1 MNDPQAHDRSQVAQ
15 LTIDQCRDAIF
26 WHRGLQIVYVN
37 EQACRSLGYTRDELE
52 SMTLDQIDDGL
63 PADEKRAI
71 MERILREGSAVFET
85 INIRRDGSRF
95 PVELSVTAHEIE
107 GEILFCGIARD
118 ISARTA
124 IDEKLFASQ
133 RALQHKIHEL
143 ELAERR
149 SILALEGGRLG
160 TFEWIP
166 SQDEGHA
173 SHTFYGL
180 FGQKPGDVPPT
191 YRSFVAQAHPD
202 DLPRIERIF
211 GIGRLRRRPI
221 ALETRIIWPDGS
233 VHWIE
238 IRARFAYSP
247 DGDPIRLDGVMVD
260 IDEKKSAEK
269 RLDARQH
276 ELQLA
281 LDASQM
287 GTWEWDAVD
296 NRIVYSAQ
304 TNRILGYGV
313 TAGVSHV
320 EWFIRHIHP
329 DDYFMIRRSIARV
342 RKSREYHH
350 LEHRIIDAT
359 GSTRW
364 IEIRGQFVYDSTG
377 KVTHMRGVV
386 ADVTQRKQ
394 AEEELQLRRFAVDV
408 AAEAMFTIDMEG
420 FIVDANLVACD
431 RLGYSRDEL
440 IGMKIKEISAT
451 ETDDDFQQSVAQTR
465 QQGGRTHIGRH
476 RHRNGGILDVE
487 ITARVFDYKGQEY
500 VCASARDITELKV
513 AEQRLRDL
521 DQQLA
526 HMNRI
531 SSMGEM
537 ASTIAHELNQPLAV
551 IANNAS
557 LLEIGDAA
565 ADIPDFRELTQ
576 TISSQAVLA
585 GGIVRRMRG
594 FCLNKTPTP
603 SEVDLSEVIEESLR
617 LLEPRLRHAAV
628 DVSTRLVPGSRVLID
643 RIQIQQ
649 VLVNLIQNGID
660 AMKAVAEDTRQLSV
674 SVQPRER
681 FIRISVTDT
690 GGGIAPENAKR
701 LFEPFHSTKASG
713 MGMGLPISR
722 SIVEAHHG
730 RLRFDNTVSGGARF
744 SIDLPALTT
753 DSHRRS
759 EGGRRDGS
767 DAPGRSDATDNSDA
781 TAT

>member
-1 MNDPQAHDRSQVAQ
+1 MTLPNSRHRQEVAQ

-26 WHRGLQIVYVN
+26 WHRGIEIVYVN
-37 EQACRSLGYTRDELE
+37 EQACRSLGYTREQLE
-52 SMTLDQIDDGL
+52 SMTLDEIDDGL
-63 PADEKRAI
+63 TIAEKQQI
-71 MERILREGSAVFET
+71 MNQIVEDGSAIFET
-85 INIRRDGSRF
+85 INIRSDGSRF
-95 PVELSVTAHEIE
+95 PVELSVTAHEIG
-107 GEILFCGIARD
+107 GEVLFCGIARD
-118 ISARTA
+118 ISARTET
-124 IDEKLFASQ
+124 DEKLFASQ

-149 SILALEGGRLG
+149 SILAMEGGRLG

-166 SQDEGHA
+166 SQDEGYA
-173 SHTFYGL
+173 SDSFYRL
-180 FGQKPGDVPPT
+180 FGQEPGAVAPT
-191 YRSFVAQAHPD
+191 YRSFVEQAHPD

-221 ALETRIIWPDGS
+221 AMETRIVWPDGS
-233 VHWIE
+233 IHWIE
-238 IRARFAYSP
+238 IRAQFAYS
-247 DGDPIRLDGVMVD
+247 DSGDPTRLDGVMVD
-260 IDEKKSAEK
+260 IDEKKSAET

-287 GTWEWDAVD
+287 GTWEWDAQE

-329 DDYFMIRRSIARV
+329 DDYFMIRRSIAKV

-350 LEHRIIDAT
+350 LEHRIIDAR
-359 GSTRW
+359 GQTRW
-364 IEIRGQFVYDSTG
+364 IEIRGQFVYDAQG

-408 AAEAMFTIDMEG
+408 AAEAMFTIDLDG
-420 FIVDANLVACD
+420 FIIDANLVACD
-431 RLGYSRDEL
+431 RLGYSRSEL
-440 IGMKIKEISAT
+440 IGMKITDISAN
-451 ETDDDFQQSVAQTR
+451 DPALDFHQSVAETR
-465 QQGGRTHIGRH
+465 QQGGRVHVSRH
-476 RHRNGGILDVE
+476 RRKDGGILDVE

-500 VCASARDITELKV
+500 ICASARDITELKE
-513 AEQRLRDL
+513 AEQKLRNL

-557 LLEIGDAA
+557 LLELGDSAES
-565 ADIPDFRELTQ
+565 IPDFRTLTQ

-594 FCLNKTPTP
+594 FCLNKAPTQ
-603 SEVDLSEVIEESLR
+603 SVVDLREVIEESIR
-617 LLEPRLRHAAV
+617 LLEPKLRHAAV
-628 DVSTRLVPGSRVLID
+628 NVNTNMTTSSSVMVD

-660 AMKAVAEDTRQLSV
+660 AMKSNQETDRRLSLSV
-674 SVQPRER
+674 LDNDR
-681 FIRISVTDT
+681 FVRISVTDT
-690 GGGIAPENAKR
+690 GGGIDPDNAKR
-701 LFEPFHSTKASG
+701 LLFHSTKSNG

-722 SIVEAHHG
+722 SIVEAHNG
-730 RLRFDNTVSGGARF
+730 RLRFDNTGNGGATF
-744 SIDLPALTT
+744 HIDLPTLQT
-753 DSHRRS
+753 DPS
-759 EGGRRDGS
+759 
-767 DAPGRSDATDNSDA
+767 N
-781 TAT
+781 

>member
-1 MNDPQAHDRSQVAQ
+1 MNAPDSQHRRDVAQ

-26 WHRGLQIVYVN
+26 WHRGPQIVYVN
-37 EQACRSLGYTRDELE
+37 EQACRSLGYTREQLE

-63 PADEKRAI
+63 KPEEKGAI
-71 MERILREGSAVFET
+71 MERILKDGSAVFET
-85 INIRRDGSRF
+85 INIRSDGSRF
-95 PVELSVTAHEIE
+95 PVELSVTAHKI
-107 GEILFCGIARD
+107 GDEILFCGIARD
-118 ISARTA
+118 ISARRET
-124 IDEKLFASQ
+124 DEKLFASQ

-143 ELAERR
+143 ELTERR
-149 SILALEGGRLG
+149 SILAMEGGRLG

-173 SHTFYGL
+173 SDSFYRL
-180 FGQKPGDVPPT
+180 FGQQPGDVPAT

-202 DLPRIERIF
+202 DLPRIERVF

-221 ALETRIIWPDGS
+221 AMETRIVWPDGS
-233 VHWIE
+233 IHWIE
-238 IRARFAYSP
+238 IRARFAYAET
-247 DGDPIRLDGVMVD
+247 GEPIRLDGVMVD

-276 ELQLA
+276 ELRLA

-287 GTWEWDAVD
+287 GTFEWDAQD

-342 RKSREYHH
+342 RRSREYHH
-350 LEHRIIDAT
+350 LEHRIIDAAGQT
-359 GSTRW
+359 KW
-364 IEIRGQFVYDSTG
+364 IEIRGQFVYDSEG
-377 KVTHMRGVV
+377 QVTHMRGVV
-386 ADVTQRKQ
+386 ADVTLRKQ
-394 AEEELQLRRFAVDV
+394 AEEELQLRRFAVDA
-408 AAEAMFTIDMEG
+408 AAEAMFTIDLEG

-431 RLGYSRDEL
+431 RLGYSREEL
-440 IGMKIKEISAT
+440 IGMKITDVSAS
-451 ETDDDFQQSVAQTR
+451 EHSLDFDQSVAETR
-465 QQGGRTHIGRH
+465 QQGGRIHTGRH
-476 RHRNGGILDVE
+476 RRKDGGILDVE
-487 ITARVFDYKGQEY
+487 ITARVFEYKGKEY
-500 VCASARDITELKV
+500 ICASARDITELKD
-513 AEQRLRDL
+513 AEQRLRNL

-557 LLEIGDAA
+557 LLEMGDS
-565 ADIPDFRELTQ
+565 ADSIADFKSLTQ
-576 TISSQAVLA
+576 TITSQAVLA

-594 FCLNKTPTP
+594 FCLNKTPAEAP
-603 SEVDLSEVIEESLR
+603 VDLREVIEESVR
-617 LLEPRLRHAAV
+617 LLAPRLRHAAV
-628 DVSTRLVPGSRVLID
+628 AVATELETDCRVKAD

-660 AMKAVAEDTRQLSV
+660 AMSAVPENDRQLSV
-674 SVQPRER
+674 SVRHRDR
-681 FIRISVTDT
+681 FVRISVTDT
-690 GGGIAPENAKR
+690 GGGIDAENAKR

-722 SIVEAHHG
+722 SIVEAHNG
-730 RLRFDNTVSGGARF
+730 RLRFDNTTAGGATF
-744 SIDLPALTT
+744 HIDLPALALESTV
-753 DSHRRS
+753 
-759 EGGRRDGS
+759 
-767 DAPGRSDATDNSDA
+767 
-781 TAT
+781 

>member
-1 MNDPQAHDRSQVAQ
+1 MTLPNSRHRQEVAQ

-26 WHRGLQIVYVN
+26 WHRGIEIVYVN
-37 EQACRSLGYTRDELE
+37 EQACRSLGYTREQLE
-52 SMTLDQIDDGL
+52 SMTLDEIDDGL
-63 PADEKRAI
+63 TIAEKQQI
-71 MERILREGSAVFET
+71 MNQIVEDGSAIFET
-85 INIRRDGSRF
+85 INIRSDGSRF
-95 PVELSVTAHEIE
+95 PVELSVTAHEIG
-107 GEILFCGIARD
+107 GEVLFCGIARD
-118 ISARTA
+118 ISARTET
-124 IDEKLFASQ
+124 DEKLFASQ

-149 SILALEGGRLG
+149 SILAMEGGRLG

-166 SQDEGHA
+166 SQDEGYA
-173 SHTFYGL
+173 SDSFYRL
-180 FGQKPGDVPPT
+180 FGQEPGAVAPT
-191 YRSFVAQAHPD
+191 YRSFVEQAHPD

-221 ALETRIIWPDGS
+221 AMETRIVWPDGS
-233 VHWIE
+233 IHWIE
-238 IRARFAYSP
+238 IRAQFAYS
-247 DGDPIRLDGVMVD
+247 DSGDPTRLDGVMVD
-260 IDEKKSAEK
+260 IDEKKSAET

-287 GTWEWDAVD
+287 GTWEWDAQE

-329 DDYFMIRRSIARV
+329 DDYFMIRRSIAKV

-350 LEHRIIDAT
+350 LEHRIIDAR
-359 GSTRW
+359 GQTRW
-364 IEIRGQFVYDSTG
+364 IEIRGQFVYDAQG

-408 AAEAMFTIDMEG
+408 AAEAMFTIDLDG
-420 FIVDANLVACD
+420 FIIDANLVACD
-431 RLGYSRDEL
+431 RLGYSRSEL
-440 IGMKIKEISAT
+440 IGMKITDISAN
-451 ETDDDFQQSVAQTR
+451 DPALDFHQSVAETR
-465 QQGGRTHIGRH
+465 QQGGRVHVSRH
-476 RHRNGGILDVE
+476 RRKDGGILDVE

-500 VCASARDITELKV
+500 ICASARDITELKE
-513 AEQRLRDL
+513 AEQKLRNL

-557 LLEIGDAA
+557 LLELGDSAES
-565 ADIPDFRELTQ
+565 IPDFRTLTQ

-594 FCLNKTPTP
+594 FCLNKAPTQ
-603 SEVDLSEVIEESLR
+603 SVVDLREVIEESIR
-617 LLEPRLRHAAV
+617 LLEPKLRHAAV
-628 DVSTRLVPGSRVLID
+628 NVNTNMTTSSSVMVD

-660 AMKAVAEDTRQLSV
+660 AMKSNQETDRRLSLSV
-674 SVQPRER
+674 LDNDR
-681 FIRISVTDT
+681 FVRISVTDT
-690 GGGIAPENAKR
+690 GGGIDPDNAKR
-701 LFEPFHSTKASG
+701 LFEPFHSTKSNG

-722 SIVEAHHG
+722 SIVEAHNG
-730 RLRFDNTVSGGARF
+730 RLRFDNTGNGGATF
-744 SIDLPALTT
+744 HIDLPTLQT
-753 DSHRRS
+753 DPS
-759 EGGRRDGS
+759 
-767 DAPGRSDATDNSDA
+767 N
-781 TAT
+781 